1 MATDTSTSFEQFPDV
16 PRTYQRTPR
25 SDAMVSTKQNEFRDY
40 NQLND
45 RIYYQYEVSMEVLSP
60 SEQDKVERLFI
71 THQGFSGSANNIR
84 FHFQDPDDKTVND
97 VQFGTGDGVTTKFQL
112 NNEYTF
118 GGQTETFPQGHVE
131 EGTLSVTNGG
141 SNVSDSDIGVDYDA
155 GTVEF
160 DTAPADGNVLK
171 ATFDYF
177 KLVQFANSEITAEL
191 NTPPRRNQSVELVE
205 VAG

>member
-16 PRTYQRTPR
+16 PRTLERTPR
-25 SDAMVSTKQNEFRDY
+25 SDAMTSTKQNEFRDY

-45 RIYYQYEVSMEVLSP
+45 RIFYRYEVSMEVMSP

-71 THQGFSGSANNIR
+71 THQGFSGSANNVR

-112 NNEYTF
+112 KNDYSF
-118 GGQTETFPQGHVE
+118 GSQTETFPQGHVE
-131 EGTLSVTNGG
+131 EGTLSVTNDG
-141 SNVSDSDIGVDYDA
+141 SAVSDSDIGVDYDA

-177 KLVQFANSEITAEL
+177 KLVQFANSQINAEL
-191 NTPPRRNQSVELVE
+191 NTPTRRSQSVELVE
-205 VAG
+205 VQG